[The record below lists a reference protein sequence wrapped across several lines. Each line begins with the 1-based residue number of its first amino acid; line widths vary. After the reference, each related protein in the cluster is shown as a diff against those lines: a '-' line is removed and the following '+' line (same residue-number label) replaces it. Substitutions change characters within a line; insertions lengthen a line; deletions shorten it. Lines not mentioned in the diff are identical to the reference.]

1 MTPFDVDLEPAVVIL
16 VYEVPAIDRNS
27 ISPTMQVLTQ
37 SEKLLSQVFLFFF
50 ISWSSLLLQGLCWTE

>member
-50 ISWSSLLLQGLCWTE
+50 ISWSSLLLQGLSWTE

>member
-16 VYEVPAIDRNS
+16 VYEVPAIDKNS

-37 SEKLLSQVFLFFF
+37 SEKLLSQVFFF
-50 ISWSSLLLQGLCWTE
+50 ISWSSLLLQGLSWTE

>member
-16 VYEVPAIDRNS
+16 VYEVPAIDKNS

-50 ISWSSLLLQGLCWTE
+50 ISWSSLLLQGLSWTE